1 MLKFLRKQK
10 KPKTVKLKARNI
22 LELNKTVTLISEKF
36 SDNKRK
42 KVEREKIMKRM
53 QKEIRVC
60 RPSHG
65 RLQSLV
71 KQGQYFTRNCF
82 LIPRLGEN
90 RNEIND
96 KIVIEM

>member
-1 MLKFLRKQK
+1 MKFLRKQK
-10 KPKTVKLKARNI
+10 KPKTVKLKGRNI

-36 SDNKRK
+36 SEIKRK

-60 RPSHG
+60 RPSHR

>member
-1 MLKFLRKQK
+1 MKFLRKQK
-10 KPKTVKLKARNI
+10 KPKAVKLKGRNI

-36 SDNKRK
+36 SEIKRK

-60 RPSHG
+60 RPSHR

>member
-10 KPKTVKLKARNI
+10 KPKKLKARNI
-22 LELNKTVTLISEKF
+22 LELNKTVTLTTEKF
-36 SDNKRK
+36 SGNKRK

-82 LIPRLGEN
+82 LIPRLGE
-90 RNEIND
+90 
-96 KIVIEM
+96 KTEMKSTTNCY